1 MDTIRSLRC
10 FVRAVEL
17 GSLSAVAREEGTTQ
31 PTVSKLMAALERELG
46 VRLLERSTTSLQPTP
61 QGSRFYQRALGVLA
75 EYQEAV
81 ADARGQTDTPAGLVR
96 VNAPSAFGQFRL
108 NAMLAPFL
116 ARYPQVDIELILD
129 DRMVDLVKDGVDIAV
144 RQGRELPQDAVAR
157 LAGVSPRQ
165 LVAAPSY
172 LRAHGKPKQPQ
183 DLPQFDYIRFAWL
196 ADGDLLT
203 LQRGDQ
209 TEIVHTR
216 GRYRVNNAL
225 AIRESLVDGGG
236 IGLCPLWLVQD
247 LLDSGTL
254 VRVLPAWQGRQQPL
268 HLLAPSRRY
277 QPLRARLLLDYL
289 ATQIAQLPG
298 YKGYKP
304 A

>member
-31 PTVSKLMAALERELG
+31 PTVSKLMAALERDLG
-46 VRLLERSTTSLQPTP
+46 VRLLERSTTSLQATP

-81 ADARGQTDTPAGLVR
+81 AEARGQTETPAGLIR
-96 VNAPSAFGQFRL
+96 VNAPAAFGQFRL

-116 ARYPQVDIELILD
+116 AQYPQVDIELILD
-129 DRMVDLVKDGVDIAV
+129 DRMVDLVKEGVDIAV
-144 RQGRELPQDAVAR
+144 RQGRDLPPDAIARKVA
-157 LAGVSPRQ
+157 VSPRQ
-165 LVAAPSY
+165 LVAAPCY
-172 LRAHGKPKQPQ
+172 LQAHGNPRKPQ
-183 DLPQFDYIRFAWL
+183 DLARFDYIRFAWL
-196 ADGDLLT
+196 ADGDVLT
-203 LQRGDQ
+203 LHKGDL
-209 TEIVHTR
+209 TETVLTQ

-225 AIRESLVDGGG
+225 AIRESLAAGGG

-254 VRVLPAWQGRQQPL
+254 VRVLPSWHGQPQPL
-268 HLLAPSRRY
+268 HLLSPSRRY

-289 ATQIAQLPG
+289 SAQIAQLPG
-298 YKGYKP
+298 YS
-304 A
+304 AA